1 MPLTFRPAEPADHGK
16 IEPMVIDSF
25 EPITWIRKLM
35 DRSGPMNSQD
45 WRDIW
50 HKRIERILA
59 SQIILIGESG
69 GELAAMSSG
78 TIDPGPALAYI
89 ELLAVNRRLLHRGY
103 GREMLCAM
111 MSHLRG
117 LGAQYV
123 YLDCLVDNDIANS
136 LYRAEGFE
144 PVAQQYRYFRKL
156 EPES

>member
-1 MPLTFRPAEPADHGK
+1 MPLTFRPAEAADHAK
-16 IEPMVIDSF
+16 IEAMVIDSF

-35 DRSGPMNSQD
+35 DRSGPMNGQD

-50 HKRIERILA
+50 HKRMERILA
-59 SQIILIGESG
+59 SQIILIGETD

-78 TIDPGPALAYI
+78 TIDPGPALGYI
-89 ELLAVNRRLLHRGY
+89 ELLAVDRRYPRRGY
-103 GREMLCAM
+103 GREMLRAM
-111 MSHLRG
+111 MEYLRD

-123 YLDCLVDNDIANS
+123 YLDCLTDNDVANS

-156 EPES
+156 EP